1 MSGNDGDMKMRVI
14 VVEGD
19 ETSNAPKDVCCEYTL
34 DGSVDIK
41 GSPAVKGKSGG
52 WLAGGLILRYVEYDI
67 ALPQFGFIA
76 AFMGELSGALFALN
90 QGLATLAFFGV
101 NVNLVLFLTRVL
113 QQSNGD
119 AANNVSKWTGTVY
132 MFSLIGAFLSDSY
145 WGRYKTC
152 AIFQAIFVLGLAL
165 LSLSSRLYLIR
176 PVGCGTEH
184 VPCEP
189 HSGAEL
195 GIFYIAL
202 YMIAFGNG
210 GYQPNV
216 ATFGADQFDGE
227 DPVESHS
234 KVSFFSYFY
243 LALNLGS
250 LFSNTFLSFLED
262 EGNWALGF
270 WVSTAA
276 AATALLLFLGG
287 TLRYR
292 YIRPSGNP
300 VGRIFQ
306 VAFAACRNW
315 KAGESPGAVTLYESD
330 EKADSGGRK
339 LLHTE
344 GFRFLDRAAVVGAN
358 PKLGTCTQPR
368 DPWKLCTVTQVEE
381 VKSILRLLPIWLCT
395 ILYSVVFTQMAS
407 LFVVQGAAMRR
418 TTRFPGFSVPPSSM
432 SAFDIL
438 TVATTIFLYRRAVCP
453 LVSRLTGR
461 RTGPTELQ
469 RMGLG
474 LVLGA
479 MAMATAGT
487 VEHFRKAGA
496 TTAMSSDLHIMW
508 QVPQYALIGVSEVMM
523 YVGQLEF
530 FNGEMPDA
538 LKSFGSA
545 LCMMSMSLG
554 NYFSDVIVSAVTKAT
569 AVRGRPGW
577 IPADLNEGHLDKF
590 FFLLA
595 VLAVA
600 DFAVYLVCASRYRSG
615 TVDVDRSDG
624 EEEDGVAG
632 RQMAATV

>member
-1 MSGNDGDMKMRVI
+1 MATNDGDMKMSVI
-14 VVEGD
+14 VVGGD
-19 ETSNAPKDVCCEYTL
+19 ERSSPEEDGCIEYTL

-41 GSPAVKGKSGG
+41 GRPAVKTRSGG
-52 WLAGGLILRYVEYDI
+52 WLAGGLILV
-67 ALPQFGFIA
+67 
-76 AFMGELSGALFALN
+76 N

-113 QQSNGD
+113 KQSNGE

-165 LSLSSRLYLIR
+165 LSVSSRLYLIR
-176 PVGCGTEH
+176 PGGCGTEH
-184 VPCEP
+184 APCGP
-189 HSGAEL
+189 HSGPEL

-216 ATFGADQFDGE
+216 ATFGADQFDEGDPGE
-227 DPVESHS
+227 AHS

-250 LFSNTFLSFLED
+250 LFSNTFLSYLED
-262 EGNWALGF
+262 KGSWALGF
-270 WVSTAA
+270 WASTAA
-276 AATALLLFLGG
+276 AATALLLFLSG

-292 YIRPSGNP
+292 YVRPGGNP
-300 VGRIFQ
+300 IGSICQ

-315 KAGESPGAVTLYESD
+315 KAAGAPPGEQCLYHGD
-330 EKADSGGRK
+330 DKADSGGRK
-339 LLHTE
+339 LLHTQ
-344 GFRFLDRAAVVGAN
+344 GYSFLDRAAHAGTGT
-358 PKLGTCTQPR
+358 KLGHKR
-368 DPWKLCTVTQVEE
+368 DPWRLCTVTQVEE
-381 VKSILRLLPIWLCT
+381 VKTILRLLPIWLCT

-418 TTRFPGFSVPPSSM
+418 TTPFAGFSVPPSSM

-438 TVATTIFLYRRAVCP
+438 TVAVTIFLYRRAICP
-453 LVSRLTGR
+453 FLARFTGR

-474 LVLGA
+474 LVVGALA
-479 MAMATAGT
+479 MAMAGT
-487 VEHFRKAGA
+487 VEHFRKARA

-530 FNGEMPDA
+530 FNGEMPDG

-554 NYFSDVIVSAVTKAT
+554 NYFSDVIVSAVTKVTT
-569 AVRGRPGW
+569 AHGRPGW
-577 IPADLNEGHLDKF
+577 IPADLNEGHLDRF
-590 FFLLA
+590 YFLLA

-600 DFAVYLVCASRYRSG
+600 DFAVYLMFATRYGSSKVEGRSSGSSSDDDDGAAVQGAASPGY
-615 TVDVDRSDG
+615 
-624 EEEDGVAG
+624 EA
-632 RQMAATV
+632 

>member
-52 WLAGGLILRYVEYDI
+52 WLAGGLIL
-67 ALPQFGFIA
+67 
-76 AFMGELSGALFALN
+76 LN

-227 DPVESHS
+227 DPAESHS

-276 AATALLLFLGG
+276 AAIALLLFLSG

-344 GFRFLDRAAVVGAN
+344 GFRFLDRAALVGAN

-595 VLAVA
+595 VLAVG

-632 RQMAATV
+632 QMAATV

>member
-1 MSGNDGDMKMRVI
+1 MSAINDGDMKMRVI
-14 VVEGD
+14 LVED
-19 ETSNAPKDVCCEYTL
+19 EETTTASPTPTPSKCCEYTL

-41 GSPAVKGKSGG
+41 GRPAVKGKSGG
-52 WLAGGLILRYVEYDI
+52 WLAGGLILV
-67 ALPQFGFIA
+67 
-76 AFMGELSGALFALN
+76 N

-113 QQSNGD
+113 GQSNGD

-132 MFSLIGAFLSDSY
+132 MFSLIGAFLSDSF

-165 LSLSSRLYLIR
+165 LSVSSRLYLIR
-176 PVGCGTEH
+176 PEGCGMEQA
-184 VPCEP
+184 PCGA
-189 HSGAEL
+189 HSGKEL

-210 GYQPNV
+210 GYQPNI
-216 ATFGADQFDGE
+216 ATFGADQFDEE
-227 DPVESHS
+227 DPAEAHS

-250 LFSNTFLSFLED
+250 LFSNTFLSYLED
-262 EGNWALGF
+262 EGRWALGF
-270 WVSTAA
+270 WASTAA
-276 AATALLLFLGG
+276 AATALLLFLSG

-292 YIRPSGNP
+292 YIQPGGNP
-300 VGRIFQ
+300 IGRVCQ

-315 KAGESPGAVTLYESD
+315 KAAGASSAGVVTLYED
-330 EKADSGGRK
+330 DDKADAGGRK
-339 LLHTE
+339 LLHTQ
-344 GFRFLDRAAVVGAN
+344 GFSFLDRAAHVDADT
-358 PKLGTCTQPR
+358 KLGAR

-381 VKSILRLLPIWLCT
+381 
-395 ILYSVVFTQMAS
+395 
-407 LFVVQGAAMRR
+407 GAAMRR
-418 TTRFPGFSVPPSSM
+418 TTPFAGFSVPPSSM

-438 TVATTIFLYRRAVCP
+438 AVATTIFLYRRAICP
-453 LVSRLTGR
+453 FLARLTGR
-461 RTGPTELQ
+461 PAGPTELQ

-474 LVLGA
+474 LVVGA
-479 MAMATAGT
+479 LAMATAGT

-496 TTAMSSDLHIMW
+496 TAAMSSDLHIMW

-530 FNGEMPDA
+530 FNGQMPDG

-554 NYFSDVIVSAVTKAT
+554 NYFSDVIVSAVTRVT
-569 AVRGRPGW
+569 TTRGRPGW
-577 IPADLNEGHLDKF
+577 IPDDLNQGHLDRF
-590 FFLLA
+590 YFLLA

-600 DFAVYLVCASRYRSG
+600 DFAVYLLCASRYGSGKVDAGRSS
-615 TVDVDRSDG
+615 SDDD
-624 EEEDGVAG
+624 EEEGTAGQVASPG
-632 RQMAATV
+632 GERMT

>member
-1 MSGNDGDMKMRVI
+1 MSAINDGDMKMRVI
-14 VVEGD
+14 LVED
-19 ETSNAPKDVCCEYTL
+19 EETTTASPTPTPSKCCEYTL

-41 GSPAVKGKSGG
+41 GRPAVKGKSGG
-52 WLAGGLILRYVEYDI
+52 WLAGGLILV
-67 ALPQFGFIA
+67 
-76 AFMGELSGALFALN
+76 N

-113 QQSNGD
+113 GQSNGD

-132 MFSLIGAFLSDSY
+132 MFSLIGAFLSDSF

-165 LSLSSRLYLIR
+165 LSVSSRLYLIR
-176 PVGCGTEH
+176 PEGCGMEQA
-184 VPCEP
+184 PCGA
-189 HSGAEL
+189 HSGKEL

-210 GYQPNV
+210 GYQPNI
-216 ATFGADQFDGE
+216 ATFGADQFDEE
-227 DPVESHS
+227 DPAEAHS

-250 LFSNTFLSFLED
+250 LFSNTFLSYLED
-262 EGNWALGF
+262 EGRWALGF
-270 WVSTAA
+270 WASAAA
-276 AATALLLFLGG
+276 AATALLLFLSG

-292 YIRPSGNP
+292 YIQPGGNP
-300 VGRIFQ
+300 IGRVCQ

-315 KAGESPGAVTLYESD
+315 KAAGASSAGVVTLYED
-330 EKADSGGRK
+330 DDKADAGGRK
-339 LLHTE
+339 LLHTQ
-344 GFRFLDRAAVVGAN
+344 GFSFLDRAAHVDADT
-358 PKLGTCTQPR
+358 KLGAR

-418 TTRFPGFSVPPSSM
+418 TTPFAGFSVPPSSM

-438 TVATTIFLYRRAVCP
+438 AVATTIFLYRRAICP
-453 LVSRLTGR
+453 FLARLTER
-461 RTGPTELQ
+461 PAGPTELQ

-474 LVLGA
+474 LVVGA
-479 MAMATAGT
+479 LAMATAGT

-496 TTAMSSDLHIMW
+496 TAAMSSDLHIMW

-530 FNGEMPDA
+530 FNGQMPDG

-554 NYFSDVIVSAVTKAT
+554 NYFSDVIVSAVTRVT
-569 AVRGRPGW
+569 TTRGRPGW
-577 IPADLNEGHLDKF
+577 IPDDLNQGHLDRF
-590 FFLLA
+590 YFLLA

-600 DFAVYLVCASRYRSG
+600 DFAVYLLCASRYGSGKVDAGRSS
-615 TVDVDRSDG
+615 SDDD
-624 EEEDGVAG
+624 EEEGTAGQVASPG
-632 RQMAATV
+632 GERMT

>member
-1 MSGNDGDMKMRVI
+1 MRVI
-14 VVEGD
+14 DMER
-19 ETSNAPKDVCCEYTL
+19 EERNTRKEEKCCEYTL

-41 GSPAVKGKSGG
+41 GQPAAKGKSGG
-52 WLAGGLILRYVEYDI
+52 WLAGGLILV
-67 ALPQFGFIA
+67 
-76 AFMGELSGALFALN
+76 N

-165 LSLSSRLYLIR
+165 LSLSSRLYLLR
-176 PVGCGTEH
+176 EAGCGTEH
-184 VPCEP
+184 MPCEP
-189 HSGAEL
+189 HSGKEL

-210 GYQPNV
+210 GYQPNI
-216 ATFGADQFDGE
+216 ATFGADQFDEE
-227 DPVESHS
+227 DPAEAHS

-250 LFSNTFLSFLED
+250 LFSNTFLSYLED
-262 EGNWALGF
+262 KGNWALGF

-276 AATALLLFLGG
+276 AATALLLFLSG
-287 TLRYR
+287 TLWYR
-292 YIRPSGNP
+292 YFQPSGNP
-300 VGRIFQ
+300 IGRVGQ

-315 KAGESPGAVTLYESD
+315 KAGVSHGVEILYEGD

-344 GFRFLDRAAVVGAN
+344 GFRFLDRAALASTNSMLGARA
-358 PKLGTCTQPR
+358 QPRER
-368 DPWKLCTVTQVEE
+368 DPWKLCTVSQVEE

-418 TTRFPGFSVPPSSM
+418 TTSFAGFSVPPSSM

-438 TVATTIFLYRRAVCP
+438 TVAATIFLYRRAVCP
-453 LVSRLTGR
+453 FVSRLTGR

-469 RMGLG
+469 RMGVG

-487 VEHFRKAGA
+487 VEHFRKASA
-496 TTAMSSDLHIMW
+496 TAAMSSDLHIMW

-554 NYFSDVIVSAVTKAT
+554 NYFSDVIVSAVTRLT
-569 AVRGRPGW
+569 AVHGRPGW

-590 FFLLA
+590 YFLLA
-595 VLAVA
+595 MLAVA
-600 DFAVYLVCASRYRSG
+600 DFAVYLVCASGYRSG
-615 TVDVDRSDG
+615 KVDGRSD
-624 EEEDGVAG
+624 EEEEGTAG
-632 RQMAATV
+632 RVAAAVYA

>member
-1 MSGNDGDMKMRVI
+1 MPASNDGDMKMRVI
-14 VVEGD
+14 LVED
-19 ETSNAPKDVCCEYTL
+19 EETTMAAPTPTPSKCCEYTL

-41 GSPAVKGKSGG
+41 NRPAVKGKSGG
-52 WLAGGLILRYVEYDI
+52 WLAGGLIL
-67 ALPQFGFIA
+67 
-76 AFMGELSGALFALN
+76 LN

-113 QQSNGD
+113 GQSNGD

-132 MFSLIGAFLSDSY
+132 MFSLIGAFLSDSF

-165 LSLSSRLYLIR
+165 LSVSSRLYLIR
-176 PVGCGTEH
+176 PEGCGMEQA
-184 VPCEP
+184 PCGA
-189 HSGAEL
+189 HSGKEL

-210 GYQPNV
+210 GYQPNI
-216 ATFGADQFDGE
+216 ATFGADQFDEE
-227 DPVESHS
+227 DPAEAHS

-250 LFSNTFLSFLED
+250 LFSNTFLSYLED
-262 EGNWALGF
+262 EGRWALGF
-270 WVSTAA
+270 WASTAA
-276 AATALLLFLGG
+276 AATALLLFLSG

-292 YIRPSGNP
+292 YFQPGGNP
-300 VGRIFQ
+300 IGRVCQ

-315 KAGESPGAVTLYESD
+315 KAVGASPGVVTLYED
-330 EKADSGGRK
+330 DDMADAGGRK
-339 LLHTE
+339 LLHTQ
-344 GFRFLDRAAVVGAN
+344 GFSFLDRAAHVDADT
-358 PKLGTCTQPR
+358 KLGAR

-418 TTRFPGFSVPPSSM
+418 TTPFAGFSVPPSSM
-432 SAFDIL
+432 SSFDIL
-438 TVATTIFLYRRAVCP
+438 AVATTIFLYRRAICP
-453 LVSRLTGR
+453 FLARLTER
-461 RTGPTELQ
+461 PAGPTELQ

-474 LVLGA
+474 LVVGA
-479 MAMATAGT
+479 LAMATAGT

-530 FNGEMPDA
+530 FNGQMPDG

-554 NYFSDVIVSAVTKAT
+554 NYFSDVIVSAVTRVT
-569 AVRGRPGW
+569 TTRGRPGW
-577 IPADLNEGHLDKF
+577 IPADLNQGHLDRF
-590 FFLLA
+590 YFLLA

-600 DFAVYLVCASRYRSG
+600 DFAVYLVCASRYGSGKVDAGRS
-615 TVDVDRSDG
+615 SDDD
-624 EEEDGVAG
+624 EEEGTAGQVASPG
-632 RQMAATV
+632 GERMA

>member
-1 MSGNDGDMKMRVI
+1 MSAINDGDMKMRVI
-14 VVEGD
+14 LVED
-19 ETSNAPKDVCCEYTL
+19 EETTTASPTPTPSKCCEYTL

-41 GSPAVKGKSGG
+41 GRPAVKGKSGG
-52 WLAGGLILRYVEYDI
+52 WLAGGLILV
-67 ALPQFGFIA
+67 
-76 AFMGELSGALFALN
+76 N

-113 QQSNGD
+113 GQSNGD

-132 MFSLIGAFLSDSY
+132 MFSLIGAFLSDSF

-165 LSLSSRLYLIR
+165 LSVSSRLYLIR
-176 PVGCGTEH
+176 PEGCGMEQA
-184 VPCEP
+184 PCGA
-189 HSGAEL
+189 HSGKEL

-210 GYQPNV
+210 GYQPNI
-216 ATFGADQFDGE
+216 ATFGADQFDEE
-227 DPVESHS
+227 DPAEAHS

-250 LFSNTFLSFLED
+250 LFSNTFLSYLED
-262 EGNWALGF
+262 EGRWALGF
-270 WVSTAA
+270 WASTAA
-276 AATALLLFLGG
+276 AATALLLFLSG

-292 YIRPSGNP
+292 YIQPGGNP
-300 VGRIFQ
+300 IGRVCQ

-315 KAGESPGAVTLYESD
+315 KAAGASSAGVVTLYED
-330 EKADSGGRK
+330 DDKADAGGRK
-339 LLHTE
+339 LLHTQ
-344 GFRFLDRAAVVGAN
+344 GFSFLDRAAHVDADT
-358 PKLGTCTQPR
+358 KLGAR

-418 TTRFPGFSVPPSSM
+418 TTPFAGFSVPPSSM

-438 TVATTIFLYRRAVCP
+438 AVATTIFLYRRAICP
-453 LVSRLTGR
+453 FLARLTGR
-461 RTGPTELQ
+461 PAGPTELQ

-474 LVLGA
+474 LVVGA
-479 MAMATAGT
+479 LAMATAGT

-496 TTAMSSDLHIMW
+496 TAAMSSDLHIMW

-530 FNGEMPDA
+530 FNGQMPDG

-554 NYFSDVIVSAVTKAT
+554 NYFSDVIVSAVTRVT
-569 AVRGRPGW
+569 TTRGRPGW
-577 IPADLNEGHLDKF
+577 IPDDLNQGHLDRF
-590 FFLLA
+590 YFLLA

-600 DFAVYLVCASRYRSG
+600 DFAVYLLCASRYGSGKVDAGRSS
-615 TVDVDRSDG
+615 SDDD
-624 EEEDGVAG
+624 EEEGTAGQVASPG
-632 RQMAATV
+632 GERMT

>member
-1 MSGNDGDMKMRVI
+1 MSANDGDMKMRVI
-14 VVEGD
+14 VVEGQ
-19 ETSNAPKDVCCEYTL
+19 EMRAPKEDKCCEYTL

-41 GSPAVKGKSGG
+41 GRPAVKGLSGG
-52 WLAGGLILRYVEYDI
+52 WLAGGLILV
-67 ALPQFGFIA
+67 
-76 AFMGELSGALFALN
+76 N

-113 QQSNGD
+113 GQSNGD

-165 LSLSSRLYLIR
+165 LSVSSHLYLIS

-184 VPCEP
+184 APCGP
-189 HSGAEL
+189 HSGKEL

-216 ATFGADQFDGE
+216 ATFGADQFDEE
-227 DPVESHS
+227 DPAEAHS

-250 LFSNTFLSFLED
+250 LFSNTFLSYLED
-262 EGNWALGF
+262 KGSWALGF
-270 WVSTAA
+270 WASTAA
-276 AATALLLFLGG
+276 AATALLLFLSG

-292 YIRPSGNP
+292 YFQPSGNSI
-300 VGRIFQ
+300 GRICQ
-306 VAFAACRNW
+306 VAFASCRNW
-315 KAGESPGAVTLYESD
+315 KASASPGVQSLYESD
-330 EKADSGGRK
+330 EKADASGRK
-339 LLHTE
+339 LPHTE
-344 GFRFLDRAAVVGAN
+344 GFSFLDRAAHADTDSNLGA
-358 PKLGTCTQPR
+358 R

-418 TTRFPGFSVPPSSM
+418 TTALPGFSVPPSSM

-438 TVATTIFLYRRAVCP
+438 TVAATIFLYRRAICP
-453 LVSRLTGR
+453 FLARLTGR
-461 RTGPTELQ
+461 RTGPSELQ

-474 LVLGA
+474 LVVGA
-479 MAMATAGT
+479 LAMATAGT
-487 VEHFRKAGA
+487 VEHFRKTRA
-496 TTAMSSDLHIMW
+496 TTAMSSDLHIIW

-530 FNGEMPDA
+530 FNSEMPDR

-554 NYFSDVIVSAVTKAT
+554 NYFSDVIVSAVTKLT
-569 AVRGRPGW
+569 TSQGRPGW

-590 FFLLA
+590 YFMLA
-595 VLAVA
+595 VLAIA
-600 DFAVYLVCASRYRSG
+600 DFAVYLLCASRYRNGKVDGRSNDVEKG
-615 TVDVDRSDG
+615 TAG
-624 EEEDGVAG
+624 QVASL
-632 RQMAATV
+632 VYV

>member
-1 MSGNDGDMKMRVI
+1 MSANDGDMKMRVI
-14 VVEGD
+14 LVED
-19 ETSNAPKDVCCEYTL
+19 EEMAAPTPLPKQDKCCDYTL

-41 GSPAVKGKSGG
+41 GRPAVKGKSGG
-52 WLAGGLILRYVEYDI
+52 WLAGGLILV
-67 ALPQFGFIA
+67 
-76 AFMGELSGALFALN
+76 N

-113 QQSNGD
+113 GQSNGD

-165 LSLSSRLYLIR
+165 LSVSSHLYLIR
-176 PVGCGTEH
+176 PEGCGMEH
-184 VPCEP
+184 APCGP
-189 HSGAEL
+189 HSGKEL

-216 ATFGADQFDGE
+216 ATFGSDQFDEE
-227 DPVESHS
+227 DPAEAHS

-250 LFSNTFLSFLED
+250 LFSNTFLSYLED
-262 EGNWALGF
+262 EGHWALGF
-270 WVSTAA
+270 WASTAA
-276 AATALLLFLGG
+276 AATALLLFLSG

-292 YIRPSGNP
+292 YFQPGGNP
-300 VGRIFQ
+300 VGRVAQ
-306 VAFAACRNW
+306 VAIAASRNYL
-315 KAGESPGAVTLYESD
+315 KAGASPAAAVVTLYEGD
-330 EKADSGGRK
+330 DKADDAGGRK
-339 LLHTE
+339 LMHTR
-344 GFRFLDRAAVVGAN
+344 GFSFLDRAAHVDTDA
-358 PKLGTCTQPR
+358 KQQQQLAR
-368 DPWKLCTVTQVEE
+368 DPWRLCTVTQVEE

-418 TTRFPGFSVPPSSM
+418 ATPFAGFSVPPSTM

-438 TVATTIFLYRRAVCP
+438 AVATTIFLYRRAICP
-453 LVSRLTGR
+453 LLARLTGR
-461 RTGPTELQ
+461 PSGPTELQ

-474 LVLGA
+474 LVVGA
-479 MAMATAGT
+479 LAMATAGT
-487 VEHFRKAGA
+487 VEHFRKA
-496 TTAMSSDLHIMW
+496 AMMSSGGSDLHIMW
-508 QVPQYALIGVSEVMM
+508 QAPQYALIGVSEVMM

-530 FNGEMPDA
+530 FNDQMPDG

-569 AVRGRPGW
+569 TTRGRPGW
-577 IPADLNEGHLDKF
+577 IPADLNEGHLDSF
-590 FFLLA
+590 YFLLA
-595 VLAVA
+595 ILAVA
-600 DFAVYLVCASRYRSG
+600 DFAVYLVCATRYGSAGKVDAGRSRSSS
-615 TVDVDRSDG
+615 SDD
-624 EEEDGVAG
+624 EEEGGTAG
-632 RQMAATV
+632 HQVEMIPGAERMA

>member
-1 MSGNDGDMKMRVI
+1 MKTRVI
-14 VVEGD
+14 LVED
-19 ETSNAPKDVCCEYTL
+19 EEMATPTPSKQDKCCEYTL

-41 GSPAVKGKSGG
+41 GRAAVKGKSGG
-52 WLAGGLILRYVEYDI
+52 WLAGGLILV
-67 ALPQFGFIA
+67 
-76 AFMGELSGALFALN
+76 N

-113 QQSNGD
+113 GQSNGD

-165 LSLSSRLYLIR
+165 LSVSSHLYLIT
-176 PVGCGTEH
+176 PEGCGMEH
-184 VPCEP
+184 APCGP
-189 HSGAEL
+189 HTGKEL
-195 GIFYIAL
+195 GIFYMAL

-210 GYQPNV
+210 GYQPNI
-216 ATFGADQFDGE
+216 ATFGSDQFDEE
-227 DPVESHS
+227 DPAEAHS
-234 KVSFFSYFY
+234 KISFFSYFY

-250 LFSNTFLSFLED
+250 LFSNTFLSYLED
-262 EGNWALGF
+262 EGRWALGF
-270 WVSTAA
+270 WASTAA
-276 AATALLLFLGG
+276 AATALLLFLSG

-292 YIRPSGNP
+292 YFQPGGNP
-300 VGRIFQ
+300 IGRVCQ
-306 VAFAACRNW
+306 VAFAACRNR
-315 KAGESPGAVTLYESD
+315 KAGTSPGVVTLYEGD
-330 EKADSGGRK
+330 EKSDTGGRK
-339 LLHTE
+339 LLHTQ
-344 GFRFLDRAAVVGAN
+344 GFSFLDRAAASVDDTDA
-358 PKLGTCTQPR
+358 KLGVR

-418 TTRFPGFSVPPSSM
+418 TTPFAGFSIPPSSM
-432 SAFDIL
+432 SAFDIT
-438 TVATTIFLYRRAVCP
+438 TVAATIFLYRRAICSF
-453 LVSRLTGR
+453 LARLTGR
-461 RTGPTELQ
+461 PTGPTELQ

-474 LVLGA
+474 LVVGA

-496 TTAMSSDLHIMW
+496 TEAMSSDLHIMW

-530 FNGEMPDA
+530 FNGQMPDG

-554 NYFSDVIVSAVTKAT
+554 NYFSDVIVSAVTRVT
-569 AVRGRPGW
+569 TTRGRAGW
-577 IPADLNEGHLDKF
+577 IPADLNDGHLDKF
-590 FFLLA
+590 YFLLA

-600 DFAVYLVCASRYRSG
+600 DFAVYLVCASRYGSG
-615 TVDVDRSDG
+615 K
-624 EEEDGVAG
+624 VAG
-632 RQMAATV
+632 RSSDEEEGTASPSSSISGAEHMT

>member
-1 MSGNDGDMKMRVI
+1 MAANDGDMKMTVI
-14 VVEGD
+14 LMEGD
-19 ETSNAPKDVCCEYTL
+19 ETRTAAPKEEYTL

-41 GSPAVKGKSGG
+41 GSPAVKGRSGG
-52 WLAGGLILRYVEYDI
+52 WLASGLILV
-67 ALPQFGFIA
+67 
-76 AFMGELSGALFALN
+76 N

-184 VPCEP
+184 TPCEP

-227 DPVESHS
+227 DPSEAHS
-234 KVSFFSYFY
+234 KISFFSYFY

-262 EGNWALGF
+262 EGNWPLGF

-276 AATALLLFLGG
+276 AATALLLFLSG

-292 YIRPSGNP
+292 YVRPTGNP

-306 VAFAACRNW
+306 VVFAACKNR
-315 KAGESPGAVTLYESD
+315 KAGAWPGGESLYEGD
-330 EKADSGGRK
+330 EKADSNGRK

-344 GFRFLDRAAVVGAN
+344 GFRFLDRAALVGAN
-358 PKLGTCTQPR
+358 PKLGKGTQPR
-368 DPWKLCTVTQVEE
+368 DPWELCTVTQVEE

-418 TTRFPGFSVPPSSM
+418 TTAFSGFSVPPSSM

-438 TVATTIFLYRRAVCP
+438 TVAATIFLYRRAVCP
-453 LVSRLTGR
+453 LVSRFTGR

-487 VEHFRKAGA
+487 VEHFRKTNA

-530 FNGEMPDA
+530 FNGEMPDG

-554 NYFSDVIVSAVTKAT
+554 NYFSDLIVSAVTKAT

-590 FFLLA
+590 YFLLA
-595 VLAVA
+595 ALAVA
-600 DFAVYLVCASRYRSG
+600 DFVVYLVCASRYKSG
-615 TVDVDRSDG
+615 TVDERTDD
-624 EEEDGVAG
+624 EEDDTAGEVA
-632 RQMAATV
+632 APV

>member
-1 MSGNDGDMKMRVI
+1 MKMRVV

-19 ETSNAPKDVCCEYTL
+19 ETRTAPKEDYTL

-52 WLAGGLILRYVEYDI
+52 WLAGGLILV
-67 ALPQFGFIA
+67 
-76 AFMGELSGALFALN
+76 N

-165 LSLSSRLYLIR
+165 LSLSSRLYLIS

-184 VPCEP
+184 APCEP
-189 HSGAEL
+189 HSGSEL
-195 GIFYIAL
+195 VIFYIAL

-227 DPVESHS
+227 DPAEAHS

-262 EGNWALGF
+262 KGSWALGF

-276 AATALLLFLGG
+276 AATALLLFLSG

-292 YIRPSGNP
+292 YFRPAGNP

-315 KAGESPGAVTLYESD
+315 KAGVSPGAESLDEGD
-330 EKADSGGRK
+330 EKADSNGRK
-339 LLHTE
+339 LLHTK
-344 GFRFLDRAAVVGAN
+344 GFRFLDRAALVGAN
-358 PKLGTCTQPR
+358 NPKLRTGTQPR
-368 DPWKLCTVTQVEE
+368 DPWRLCTVTQVEE
-381 VKSILRLLPIWLCT
+381 VKRILRLLPIWLCT

-418 TTRFPGFSVPPSSM
+418 NTVFAGFSVPPSSM

-438 TVATTIFLYRRAVCP
+438 TVAATIFLYRRAVCP

-461 RTGPTELQ
+461 LTGPTELQ
-469 RMGLG
+469 RMGIG

-479 MAMATAGT
+479 MAMVTAGT
-487 VEHFRKAGA
+487 VEHFRKANA
-496 TTAMSSDLHIMW
+496 TTAMGSDLHIMW

-530 FNGEMPDA
+530 FNGEMPDG

-554 NYFSDVIVSAVTKAT
+554 NYVSDLIVSAVTKAT
-569 AVRGRPGW
+569 TVRGRPGW
-577 IPADLNEGHLDKF
+577 IPADLNDGHLDRF
-590 FFLLA
+590 YFLLA
-595 VLAVA
+595 ALAVA

-615 TVDVDRSDG
+615 TVDERTTDEE
-624 EEEDGVAG
+624 EEEDGTAGEVVAP
-632 RQMAATV
+632 V

>member
-1 MSGNDGDMKMRVI
+1 VF
-14 VVEGD
+14 
-19 ETSNAPKDVCCEYTL
+19 C
-34 DGSVDIK
+34 
-41 GSPAVKGKSGG
+41 
-52 WLAGGLILRYVEYDI
+52 
-67 ALPQFGFIA
+67 
-76 AFMGELSGALFALN
+76 
-90 QGLATLAFFGV
+90 
-101 NVNLVLFLTRVL
+101 L
-113 QQSNGD
+113 Q
-119 AANNVSKWTGTVY
+119 
-132 MFSLIGAFLSDSY
+132 
-145 WGRYKTC
+145 
-152 AIFQAIFVLGLAL
+152 GLAL

-227 DPVESHS
+227 DPAESHS

-461 RTGPTELQ
+461 HTGPTELQ

>member
-1 MSGNDGDMKMRVI
+1 MKMSVI
-14 VVEGD
+14 VMGSEERLSPEED
-19 ETSNAPKDVCCEYTL
+19 KCIEYTL

-41 GSPAVKGKSGG
+41 GRPAVKASSGG
-52 WLAGGLILRYVEYDI
+52 WLAGGLIL
-67 ALPQFGFIA
+67 
-76 AFMGELSGALFALN
+76 LN

-113 QQSNGD
+113 GQSNGD

-165 LSLSSRLYLIR
+165 LSASTRLYLLR
-176 PVGCGTEH
+176 PGGCGTEH
-184 VPCEP
+184 APCGP
-189 HSGAEL
+189 HSGTEL

-216 ATFGADQFDGE
+216 ATFGADQFDEE
-227 DPVESHS
+227 DPAESHS

-250 LFSNTFLSFLED
+250 LFSNTFLSYLQD
-262 EGNWALGF
+262 KGSWVLGF
-270 WVSTAA
+270 WASTAA
-276 AATALLLFLGG
+276 AATALLLFLSG

-292 YIRPSGNP
+292 YVRPGGNP
-300 VGRIFQ
+300 IGSICQ

-315 KAGESPGAVTLYESD
+315 KAGASPGEQCLYHGD

-344 GFRFLDRAAVVGAN
+344 GFSFLDRAAHAGTDA
-358 PKLGTCTQPR
+358 KLGGRAQKR
-368 DPWKLCTVTQVEE
+368 DPWRLCTVTQVEE

-418 TTRFPGFSVPPSSM
+418 TTPFAGFSVPPSSM

-453 LVSRLTGR
+453 FLARFTGR
-461 RTGPTELQ
+461 RTGPSELQ

-474 LVLGA
+474 LVVGALA
-479 MAMATAGT
+479 MAAAGT
-487 VEHFRKAGA
+487 VEHFRKARA
-496 TTAMSSDLHIMW
+496 TAAMSSDLHIMW

-530 FNGEMPDA
+530 FNGEMPDG

-554 NYFSDVIVSAVTKAT
+554 NYFSDVIVSAVTRLTT
-569 AVRGRPGW
+569 ARGRPGW

-590 FFLLA
+590 YFLLA

-600 DFAVYLVCASRYRSG
+600 DFAVYLVCASRYGSGKVEGRS
-615 TVDVDRSDG
+615 SDD
-624 EEEDGVAG
+624 EEEGTAG
-632 RQMAATV
+632 RVAVVSPGCA

>member
-1 MSGNDGDMKMRVI
+1 MSANDGDMKMMVL
-14 VVEGD
+14 VVEGE
-19 ETSNAPKDVCCEYTL
+19 ETRVPAPKQDKCCEYTL

-41 GSPAVKGKSGG
+41 GRPAIKSKSGG
-52 WLAGGLILRYVEYDI
+52 WLAGGLILV
-67 ALPQFGFIA
+67 
-76 AFMGELSGALFALN
+76 N

-101 NVNLVLFLTRVL
+101 NVNLVLLLTRVL
-113 QQSNGD
+113 GQSNGD

-165 LSLSSRLYLIR
+165 LSVSSRLYLIR
-176 PVGCGTEH
+176 PEGCGMEH
-184 VPCEP
+184 APCGP
-189 HSGAEL
+189 HSGKEL

-210 GYQPNV
+210 GYQPNI
-216 ATFGADQFDGE
+216 ATFGSDQFDEE
-227 DPVESHS
+227 DPAEAHS

-250 LFSNTFLSFLED
+250 LFSNTFLSYLED
-262 EGNWALGF
+262 EGRWALGF
-270 WVSTAA
+270 WASTAA
-276 AATALLLFLGG
+276 AATALLLFLSG

-292 YIRPSGNP
+292 YFQPGGNP
-300 VGRIFQ
+300 IGRICQ

-315 KAGESPGAVTLYESD
+315 KAGATSATGVVSLYEGD
-330 EKADSGGRK
+330 EKADAGGGRK
-339 LLHTE
+339 LMHTQ
-344 GFRFLDRAAVVGAN
+344 GFSFLDRAAHAHADS
-358 PKLGTCTQPR
+358 KLSAR

-418 TTRFPGFSVPPSSM
+418 TTPLAGFSVPPSSM

-438 TVATTIFLYRRAVCP
+438 TVAATIFLYRRSICP
-453 LVSRLTGR
+453 FLARLTGR
-461 RTGPTELQ
+461 PTGPTELQ

-474 LVLGA
+474 LVVGA

-487 VEHFRKAGA
+487 VEHFRKARA
-496 TTAMSSDLHIMW
+496 TAAMSSDLHIMW

-530 FNGEMPDA
+530 FNGQMPDG

-554 NYFSDVIVSAVTKAT
+554 NYFSDVIVSAVTRVT
-569 AVRGRPGW
+569 TTRGRAGW
-577 IPADLNEGHLDKF
+577 IPGDLNEGHLDKF
-590 FFLLA
+590 YFLLA

-600 DFAVYLVCASRYRSG
+600 DFAVYLVCASRYGSGKVDGRSSDDDEEG
-615 TVDVDRSDG
+615 T
-624 EEEDGVAG
+624 AG
-632 RQMAATV
+632 QLASAYA

>member
-52 WLAGGLILRYVEYDI
+52 WLAGGLIL
-67 ALPQFGFIA
+67 
-76 AFMGELSGALFALN
+76 LN

-227 DPVESHS
+227 DPAESHS

-461 RTGPTELQ
+461 HTGPTELQ

>member
-1 MSGNDGDMKMRVI
+1 MSANDGDVNTRVI
-14 VVEGD
+14 VMEGD
-19 ETSNAPKDVCCEYTL
+19 ESETSNAPKDECCDYTL

-52 WLAGGLILRYVEYDI
+52 WLAGGLILV
-67 ALPQFGFIA
+67 
-76 AFMGELSGALFALN
+76 N

-113 QQSNGD
+113 KQSNGD

-184 VPCEP
+184 APCEP

-227 DPVESHS
+227 DPAEAHS

-270 WVSTAA
+270 WLSTAA
-276 AATALLLFLGG
+276 AATALLLFLSG

-300 VGRIFQ
+300 VGRICQ
-306 VAFAACRNW
+306 VAFAACRNR
-315 KAGESPGAVTLYESD
+315 KAGVSPGGESLYESD

-339 LLHTE
+339 LMHTE
-344 GFRFLDRAAVVGAN
+344 GYRFLDRAALVGAN
-358 PKLGTCTQPR
+358 PKLATCTQPR
-368 DPWKLCTVTQVEE
+368 DPWRLCTVTQVEE

-453 LVSRLTGR
+453 LASRLTGR

-479 MAMATAGT
+479 MAMLPPPHHVGLRHPHRRHHHLPVPPGRLPAGVT
-487 VEHFRKAGA
+487 THRSSHRPNGAAEDGPRPGARRDGHGHGRHGRALQEGQRHHGDEQRPAHHVAGA
-496 TTAMSSDLHIMW
+496 TVRADRR
-508 QVPQYALIGVSEVMM
+508 
-523 YVGQLEF
+523 
-530 FNGEMPDA
+530 
-538 LKSFGSA
+538 
-545 LCMMSMSLG
+545 
-554 NYFSDVIVSAVTKAT
+554 
-569 AVRGRPGW
+569 VRGDDVRRP
-577 IPADLNEGHLDKF
+577 A
-590 FFLLA
+590 
-595 VLAVA
+595 
-600 DFAVYLVCASRYRSG
+600 
-615 TVDVDRSDG
+615 
-624 EEEDGVAG
+624 
-632 RQMAATV
+632 

>member
-1 MSGNDGDMKMRVI
+1 MSANDGDMKMRVI
-14 VVEGD
+14 LVED
-19 ETSNAPKDVCCEYTL
+19 EEMAAPTPLPKQDYTL

-41 GSPAVKGKSGG
+41 GRPAVKGKSGG
-52 WLAGGLILRYVEYDI
+52 WLAGGLILV
-67 ALPQFGFIA
+67 
-76 AFMGELSGALFALN
+76 N

-113 QQSNGD
+113 GQSNGD

-165 LSLSSRLYLIR
+165 LSVSSHLYLIR
-176 PVGCGTEH
+176 PDGCGMEH
-184 VPCEP
+184 APCGP
-189 HSGAEL
+189 HSGKEL
-195 GIFYIAL
+195 GIFYMAL

-216 ATFGADQFDGE
+216 ATFGSDQFDEE
-227 DPVESHS
+227 DPAEAHS

-250 LFSNTFLSFLED
+250 LFSNTFLSYLED
-262 EGNWALGF
+262 EGRWALGF
-270 WVSTAA
+270 WASTAA
-276 AATALLLFLGG
+276 AATALLLFLSG

-292 YIRPSGNP
+292 YFQPGGNP
-300 VGRIFQ
+300 IGRVAQ
-306 VAFAACRNW
+306 VAIAACRNYLTS
-315 KAGESPGAVTLYESD
+315 SPAAVTLYEGKED
-330 EKADSGGRK
+330 DAGGCRR
-339 LLHTE
+339 LMHTR
-344 GFRFLDRAAVVGAN
+344 GFGFLDRAAHVAVDNTGDA
-358 PKLGTCTQPR
+358 KGKQQQ
-368 DPWKLCTVTQVEE
+368 DPWRVCTVTQVEE

-418 TTRFPGFSVPPSSM
+418 TTPFAAGFSVPPSTM

-438 TVATTIFLYRRAVCP
+438 AVATTIFLYRRAVCP
-453 LVSRLTGR
+453 FLARLTGR
-461 RTGPTELQ
+461 PAGPTELQ

-474 LVLGA
+474 LAVGA
-479 MAMATAGT
+479 LAMATAGT
-487 VEHFRKAGA
+487 VERFRKTQA

-508 QVPQYALIGVSEVMM
+508 QAPQYALIGVSEVMM

-530 FNGEMPDA
+530 FNDQMPDG

-554 NYFSDVIVSAVTKAT
+554 NYFSDIIVSAVTRAT
-569 AVRGRPGW
+569 TTRGRPGW
-577 IPADLNEGHLDKF
+577 IPADLNEGHLDSF
-590 FFLLA
+590 YFLLA
-595 VLAVA
+595 ILAVA
-600 DFAVYLVCASRYRSG
+600 DFAVYLVCATRYGTGKVSTSGGRSLSSS
-615 TVDVDRSDG
+615 SDD
-624 EEEDGVAG
+624 EEEGSTAG
-632 RQMAATV
+632 QPGAQRMTT